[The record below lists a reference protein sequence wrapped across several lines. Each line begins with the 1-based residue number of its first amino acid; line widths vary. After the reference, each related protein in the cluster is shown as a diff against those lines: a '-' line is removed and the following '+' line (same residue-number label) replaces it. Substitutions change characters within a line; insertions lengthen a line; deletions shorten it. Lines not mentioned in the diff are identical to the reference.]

1 MKTELCLMVKPPEEH
16 CDASSAGPDLHVF
29 YSDGK
34 SEQTWTLS
42 AGFLKPAFWV
52 NTWRSGL
59 TDLQLQ
65 CLYTQT
71 GLENPHLKQIW
82 ILHCKSGVLPVIS
95 ERMSVH
101 LWVILIL
108 DAIYRFSKVNLLQ
121 HSERAII
128 IGWQLIWQMETWW
141 DYPTTDISVIY
152 HIYPLTVRSWMIYIY
167 NIYHMGLCATETL
180 SLYRENW
187 RGWSMKN
194 RSKCNFGNVDFRTKS
209 TDP

>member
-1 MKTELCLMVKPPEEH
+1 METELYLMVMLSEVH

-59 TDLQLQ
+59 ADLQLQ

-95 ERMSVH
+95 ERMGKGAPIAQMDWH
-101 LWVILIL
+101 LF
-108 DAIYRFSKVNLLQ
+108 FSDSK
-121 HSERAII
+121 S
-128 IGWQLIWQMETWW
+128 IG
-141 DYPTTDISVIY
+141 
-152 HIYPLTVRSWMIYIY
+152 
-167 NIYHMGLCATETL
+167 
-180 SLYRENW
+180 
-187 RGWSMKN
+187 
-194 RSKCNFGNVDFRTKS
+194 
-209 TDP
+209 